1 MAKVIHFRF
10 EVEDEVDLSLLAMH
24 INFNLLGLSEYEK
37 SVRLS
42 CSEYPEIMRLDV
54 STDKASNPEETFAAI
69 RIALDTISERRK
81 VDLSKNN
88 SSTHGG
94 SGRIDN
100 SPGNDSK
107 R

>member
-1 MAKVIHFRF
+1 MAKVIYLRF
-10 EVEDEVDLSLLAMH
+10 EVEEEVDLSLLAMH

-37 SVRLS
+37 SVRLIYGK
-42 CSEYPEIMRLDV
+42 CPRIIQLDV
-54 STDKASNPEETFAAI
+54 SADKASNPEEAFAAA
-69 RIALDTISERRK
+69 RLALDTISERRK
-81 VDLSKNN
+81 IDLSKNN

-100 SPGNDSK
+100 FPGNDSK

>member
-42 CSEYPEIMRLDV
+42 CSEYPEIIRLDV
-54 STDKASNPEETFAAI
+54 STDAASNPEETFAAI
-69 RIALDTISERRK
+69 RCALDTISERRK
-81 VDLSKNN
+81 IDLSKHDA
-88 SSTHGG
+88 STHGG

>member
-10 EVEDEVDLSLLAMH
+10 EVEDEVNLGLLAMH

-42 CSEYPEIMRLDV
+42 YGEVVRLDV
-54 STDKASNPEETFAAI
+54 STDKASTPEEAFAAV
-69 RIALDTISERRK
+69 RRALDTISERRK
-81 VDLSKNN
+81 IDLSKHNV
-88 SSTHGG
+88 
-94 SGRIDN
+94 SGRVDKF
-100 SPGNDSK
+100 PGNDSK

>member
-1 MAKVIHFRF
+1 MIHFRF

-42 CSEYPEIMRLDV
+42 YSEYPEIMRLGV
-54 STDKASNPEETFAAI
+54 STDAASTPEEAFAAA

-81 VDLSKNN
+81 IDLSKNN

-100 SPGNDSK
+100 APGNDSK